1 LQQLS
6 SATSTVT
13 AHTNCTYQ
21 TRTKDRN
28 LDLSRNSASSI
39 PEESLA
45 ACLTSSY
52 GPSPA
57 ELASGST
64 KDGLTYGP
72 TVHERAKTTPP
83 GDWNQRFRLYREGL
97 ILDPWTLAE
106 VHAKHAVG
114 TIKAESA
121 DESSGTQSHRRLD
134 VPASQRFK
142 YPVTVLFGI
151 DDEALD
157 HRIVVDSLDDFFMR
171 KEDGPNFGPSKIK
184 KMVKCGHWSPMT
196 DIGTATL
203 IEELKPLIAA

>member
-1 LQQLS
+1 MRPNIAR
-6 SATSTVT
+6 SAS
-13 AHTNCTYQ
+13 
-21 TRTKDRN
+21 
-28 LDLSRNSASSI
+28 DLRNSASPI
-39 PEESLA
+39 PDDSYA

-57 ELASGST
+57 ELSSGST

-106 VHAKHAVG
+106 AHSKHAVG
-114 TIKAESA
+114 TIT
-121 DESSGTQSHRRLD
+121 DSSETGSVQRHRRLD

-171 KEDGPNFGPSKIK
+171 EEDGPGFGPSKIR
-184 KMVKCGHWSPMT
+184 KMAKCGHWSPMT
-196 DIGTATL
+196 EIGTATL